1 MFEELL
7 QNKVPH
13 FKELIL
19 DLKFEIKKY
28 LSEGEHSVIN
38 ANITLV
44 KAKRTLLQIQVLKYV
59 IFNVFKY

>member
-7 QNKVPH
+7 QNKMLH

-28 LSEGEHSVIN
+28 LREGEDIV
-38 ANITLV
+38 
-44 KAKRTLLQIQVLKYV
+44 LLMLILL
-59 IFNVFKY
+59 